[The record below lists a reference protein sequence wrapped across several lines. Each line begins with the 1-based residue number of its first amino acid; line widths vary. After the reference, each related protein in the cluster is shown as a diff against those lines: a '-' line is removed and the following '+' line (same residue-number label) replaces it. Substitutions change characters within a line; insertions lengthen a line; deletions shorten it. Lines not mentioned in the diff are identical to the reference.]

1 MDLSALRLELDK
13 TNTEIFK
20 LLKKRKE
27 IVSRIQAAKNIA
39 WSPLRELDVFTE
51 YLEKNPENGFYDH
64 LIYSLLIESQ
74 AQGRGYPQWSRSA
87 HLECTKEFSLFTIMN
102 PILLR
107 MINESEYRTLKLKKT
122 YQSQIE
128 ELWQNQK

>member
-13 TNTEIFK
+13 TNSEIFQ

-27 IVSRIQAAKNIA
+27 IVSNIQAAKTLA
-39 WSPLRELDVFTE
+39 WSPARERDVFKE
-51 YLEKNPENGFYDH
+51 YINKNPDNGFFDH

-74 AQGRGYPQWSRSA
+74 AQGRGYPQWSGGV
-87 HLECTKEFSLFTIMN
+87 HLEGSNPMSLFNIMN

-107 MINESEYRTLKLKKT
+107 MINESEYRTLKLKNS
-122 YQSQIE
+122 YQTQIE